1 MAEKKIDV
9 VLEDYGTKPVP
20 AEKTRNW
27 FEMGIVI
34 WGVAVCIPA
43 FMIGGLIGGASP
55 LGAAIV
61 IIMIGAL
68 ILTVLSLATGNVGA
82 RTRLSIGMSAK
93 FTFGQYGNILMA
105 ILLFIGA
112 FGWFGVQLEV
122 FGQAIGAAIA
132 LPRWLIII
140 VGGALMT
147 LTAMYGFRAIERL
160 TLFVIPILLVLLVVT
175 LVKAYA
181 GITLAEVFAKAPAQ
195 AMPFG
200 ILVSIVAGGYAV
212 GAVIQP
218 DITRY
223 SKGHG
228 HASVAMVFGMF
239 IGFPLVLIMAAFL
252 VAASGE
258 SQFATVMLAYNI
270 GAWRVF
276 AIVVI
281 VFATWTTNDNNLYS
295 AALSS
300 NAIFPKMKKWQLTVI
315 GGALGTLLALFGIL
329 GQLTNWIMIL
339 GVTVPPIGAVMAIDF
354 LLFKSEVYTYDKIES
369 LPAMRIVA
377 YLSWAAGTLVGFLTF
392 FKVFTFTTAPALDSI
407 IVAAVVHFVLMLIA
421 GNKVAVPKKA

>member
-1 MAEKKIDV
+1 
-9 VLEDYGTKPVP
+9 
-20 AEKTRNW
+20 
-27 FEMGIVI
+27 
-34 WGVAVCIPA
+34 
-43 FMIGGLIGGASP
+43 
-55 LGAAIV
+55 
-61 IIMIGAL
+61 
-68 ILTVLSLATGNVGA
+68 
-82 RTRLSIGMSAK
+82 
-93 FTFGQYGNILMA
+93 
-105 ILLFIGA
+105 
-112 FGWFGVQLEV
+112 
-122 FGQAIGAAIA
+122 
-132 LPRWLIII
+132 
-140 VGGALMT
+140 
-147 LTAMYGFRAIERL
+147 
-160 TLFVIPILLVLLVVT
+160 
-175 LVKAYA
+175 
-181 GITLAEVFAKAPAQ
+181 
-195 AMPFG
+195 
-200 ILVSIVAGGYAV
+200 
-212 GAVIQP
+212 
-218 DITRY
+218 
-223 SKGHG
+223 
-228 HASVAMVFGMF
+228 MVFGMF

-354 LLFKSEVYTYDKIES
+354 LLFKSDVYTYDKIES

-392 FKVFTFTTAPALDSI
+392 FKVFTF
-407 IVAAVVHFVLMLIA
+407 
-421 GNKVAVPKKA
+421 NKFSP